1 MWTRAAPGASDSV
14 VTECSCSAGYNGLM
28 RIFSPLYD
36 RALKWSRHPH
46 AERYLAGVSFTE
58 SSFFPIPPDVL
69 LAPMALAKP
78 ERWWRLA
85 ALTTV
90 TSVLGGL
97 LGYLIGY
104 VAIEAV
110 TPVLHR
116 VGYWQHFETAHDW
129 FERYGFWAIFAAG
142 FTPIPYKVFTIAAG
156 AAHMGLLPF
165 TLGSLVGRGA
175 RYLLVAGLVRWGGA
189 PIEHHIRRYIDG
201 IGWAT
206 LFALLAGYATWSL
219 FLR

>member
-1 MWTRAAPGASDSV
+1 MT
-14 VTECSCSAGYNGLM
+14 
-28 RIFSPLYD
+28 
-36 RALKWSRHPH
+36 
-46 AERYLAGVSFTE
+46 LAR
-58 SSFFPIPPDVL
+58 
-69 LAPMALAKP
+69 P

-104 VAIEAV
+104 AAIEAV
-110 TPVLHR
+110 TPLLHR
-116 VGYWQHFETAHDW
+116 VDYWQHFETAHAW

-156 AAHMGLLPF
+156 AAHMALLPF

-189 PIEHHIRRYIDG
+189 PIEHHIRRYIDA

-206 LFALLAGYATWSL
+206 LGILLVGYLAWKL
-219 FLR
+219 

>member
-1 MWTRAAPGASDSV
+1 
-14 VTECSCSAGYNGLM
+14 M

-36 RALKWSRHPH
+36 LALKWSRHPH
-46 AERYLAGVSFTE
+46 AERYLAGVSFAE

-69 LAPMALAKP
+69 LAPMALARP

-85 ALTTV
+85 AITTV

-97 LGYLIGY
+97 FGYLIGY

-110 TPVLHR
+110 TPMLHR

-206 LFALLAGYATWSL
+206 LVALLAGYATWSL

>member
-1 MWTRAAPGASDSV
+1 MK
-14 VTECSCSAGYNGLM
+14 
-28 RIFSPLYD
+28 IFSPLYD
-36 RALKWSRHPH
+36 LSLKWSRHPH
-46 AERYLAGVSFTE
+46 AERYLAGVSFAE

-69 LAPMALAKP
+69 LAPMALARP

-85 ALTTV
+85 AITTV

-129 FERYGFWAIFAAG
+129 FQRYGFWAIFAAG

-175 RYLLVAGLVRWGGA
+175 RFLLVAGLVRWGGA
-189 PIEHHIRRYIDG
+189 PIEHQIRRYIDR

-206 LFALLAGYATWSL
+206 LVALLAGYATWSI

>member
-1 MWTRAAPGASDSV
+1 MK
-14 VTECSCSAGYNGLM
+14 
-28 RIFSPLYD
+28 IFSPLYD
-36 RALKWSRHPH
+36 RALRWSRHPH
-46 AERYLAGVSFTE
+46 AGRYLAAVSFAE

-69 LAPMALAKP
+69 LAPMTLARP
-78 ERWWRLA
+78 SRWWGFA

-90 TSVLGGL
+90 ASVLGGL

-104 VAIEAV
+104 TAIEVV
-110 TPVLHR
+110 TPLLHR
-116 VGYWQHFETAHDW
+116 AGYWEGFQTAHSW

-175 RYLLVAGLVRWGGA
+175 RFLLVAGLVRWGGA

-206 LFALLAGYATWSL
+206 LGALGIG
-219 FLR
+219 FLVWRL

>member
-1 MWTRAAPGASDSV
+1 MK
-14 VTECSCSAGYNGLM
+14 
-28 RIFSPLYD
+28 IFSRLYD
-36 RALKWSRHPH
+36 RALQWSRHPH
-46 AERYLAGVSFTE
+46 AERYLAVVSFTE

-69 LAPMALAKP
+69 LAPMTLATP
-78 ERWWRLA
+78 RRWWRLA

-104 VAIEAV
+104 TALEAI
-110 TPVLHR
+110 TPLLHR
-116 VGYWQHFETAHDW
+116 VGYWEHFETAHDW
-129 FERYGFWAIFAAG
+129 FARYGFWAIFAAG

-156 AAHMGLLPF
+156 AAHMSLLPF
-165 TLGSLVGRGA
+165 TLGSFVGRGA
-175 RYLLVAGLVRWGGA
+175 RYLLVAGLVRWGGS
-189 PIEHHIRRYIDG
+189 PIEHQIRRYIDI

-206 LFALLAGYATWSL
+206 LGALAVAYAVWSL

>member
-1 MWTRAAPGASDSV
+1 MK
-14 VTECSCSAGYNGLM
+14 
-28 RIFSPLYD
+28 IFSSLYD
-36 RALKWSRHPH
+36 RALRWSRHRH

-69 LAPMALAKP
+69 LAPMTLARP
-78 ERWWRLA
+78 DRWWRLA

-90 TSVLGGL
+90 ASVLGGM

-110 TPVLHR
+110 TPLLQR
-116 VGYWQHFETAHDW
+116 VGYWQHFETAHAW
-129 FERYGFWAIFAAG
+129 FARYGFWAIFAAG

-156 AAHMGLLPF
+156 AAHMALLPF
-165 TLGSLVGRGA
+165 TLGSVVGRGA
-175 RYLLVAGLVRWGGA
+175 RFMLVASLVRWGGA
-189 PIEHHIRRYIDG
+189 PIEHHIRRYIDA

-206 LFALLAGYATWSL
+206 LAILVIGYLVWKL
-219 FLR
+219 